1 MYLAHKQHYSHM
13 IHDLPCRLCA
23 ASFAISIGRYPL
35 PTVPIVD
42 DSFGCTMDD
51 DDDDESCVVFIL
63 ERCCDD
69 CDDALGCC

>member
-1 MYLAHKQHYSHM
+1 M

-51 DDDDESCVVFIL
+51 DDDDDDESCVVFIL

-69 CDDALGCC
+69 ALGCC

>member
-13 IHDLPCRLCA
+13 IHDLPCCLCA

-51 DDDDESCVVFIL
+51 VDDDESCVVFIL

>member
-1 MYLAHKQHYSHM
+1 MYLAHTQHYSHM